1 MLHIKIEDS
10 GECMIAVSGEK
21 KVIFADFATAIIKIG
36 EQLNGTNKIAAKEF
50 MRMVAMIG
58 MTYDVTKPVDEN
70 FNDLSEMLQPKDG
83 IKINFP
89 EENKEV

>member
-36 EQLNGTNKIAAKEF
+36 EQLNGTNKIFAKEF
-50 MRMVAMIG
+50 MNMVAMIG
-58 MTYDVTKPVDEN
+58 MTYDLTKSIGEN
-70 FNDLSEMLQPKDG
+70 FKDISEMLQPKDG
-83 IKINFP
+83 IKITFP